1 MKPEDVRLNERKI
14 PKQVYVGATWLVL
27 FLSNCRVAEHWWGSA
42 EFRGEKKTHS
52 PLLPFKETLIID
64 SEALCSSVLR
74 CTSSLLSDI
83 SRAFSTLHHLFPA
96 FAFLASHE
104 KKRKKKK
111 LHNDSSADKDREF
124 RSFLQS
130 LNSCNV
136 LGSISGRSSSH
147 TSSAISVHAAHASP
161 EHTAAHMYIFMSP
174 DAILINTWRWIKHLF
189 FFFFFFP
196 LSFGEAHLETMHQIT
211 HVSLQTA
218 ASTAT
223 MKIDKCH

>member
-1 MKPEDVRLNERKI
+1 MGRRMKPEDVRLNERKI
-14 PKQVYVGATWLVL
+14 PKQVDVGTTWLVL

-96 FAFLASHE
+96 FAFLDSHE
-104 KKRKKKK
+104 KKKKKRKK

-161 EHTAAHMYIFMSP
+161 EHTCTFSWARTLFWSIPGDGS
-174 DAILINTWRWIKHLF
+174 NTFSF
-189 FFFFFFP
+189 FFSFP
-196 LSFGEAHLETMHQIT
+196 FHLVRLIWKQCT
-211 HVSLQTA
+211 
-218 ASTAT
+218 
-223 MKIDKCH
+223 K